1 MRRAALVPVFAL
13 FTALAAACGGGST
26 PPADDASK
34 AAASDTTCAQPAAA
48 PKEGETPACSEGC
61 TWDGTACK
69 QQRGIIVH
77 ERPAAPP
84 RPDHPGPKG

>member
-13 FTALAAACGGGST
+13 FTALAAACGGGTT
-26 PPADDASK
+26 PPADDPSK
-34 AAASDTTCAQPAAA
+34 AASDNPCAQPAAP
-48 PKEGETPACSEGC
+48 PKEGETPTCTEGC

-77 ERPAAPP
+77 DVAPRPERPQ
-84 RPDHPGPKG
+84 RPDH